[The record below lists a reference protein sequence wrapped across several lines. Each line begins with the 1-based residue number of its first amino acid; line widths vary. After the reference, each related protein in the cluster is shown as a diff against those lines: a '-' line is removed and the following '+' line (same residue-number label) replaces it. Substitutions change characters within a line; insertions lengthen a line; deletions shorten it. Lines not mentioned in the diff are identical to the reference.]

1 MGQLAIIY
9 GNIPPLFLDEEVIN
23 NFDDSVRQF
32 IIGKCFNFEAIEGL
46 SSAY

>member
-1 MGQLAIIY
+1 MGRLAIIY

-32 IIGKCFNFEAIEGL
+32 IIGNGFNFEAIEDL